1 MARSDFIDVPFRSRA
16 QVRLAAAGLLS
27 LEELVA
33 RANKKMMRAFSAEEL
48 FFWPAEISNTQTD
61 SHFTKMHETS
71 LANYAEDAN
80 SEDGVAF
87 LDSHNHRQNGL
98 GRSLTGVYDR
108 EAQRVLAQFYTVRG
122 LELGTLSADNF
133 IKGVE
138 SGVIGDVSIGF
149 KPGPGFAMLC
159 SECGEDIRTW
169 ECRHLPG
176 QVIEAHTNE
185 QGDTTPEHIVIAWV
199 MNARLSEVSAV
210 YDGSTP
216 SAMIL
221 KAQRG
226 LQEGFCKSS
235 AVMALERRYNIHIPP
250 PIKLFT
256 GHNNSERT
264 IMPNENKEPT
274 PPPTMEDRVTAV
286 ELRSAVS
293 ELGLEIP
300 AEATGATLLRLLTD
314 KIRALQPIAKIGVEL
329 RARLVEDTIKEG
341 IRAMG
346 DKFDAEKQRALL
358 NSLDVAN
365 VDAMREA
372 WAGIAAVLFQPG
384 RETIDER
391 QANGEMVG
399 SPATDFLSDAAFG
412 G

>member
-1 MARSDFIDVPFRSRA
+1 MARSDLIDVPFRSRA
-16 QVRLAAAGLLS
+16 QVRLAADGLLS
-27 LEELVA
+27 TNELVS
-33 RANKKMMRAFSAEEL
+33 RANKKMMREFSAEEL
-48 FFWPAEISNTQTD
+48 FFWPAEISNNQTD

-87 LDSHNHRQNGL
+87 LDSHNHGQNGL
-98 GRSLTGVYDR
+98 GRSLTGLYDKPA
-108 EAQRVLAQFYTVRG
+108 ERVLAQFYTVRG
-122 LELGTLSADNF
+122 LQLGRLSADNF
-133 IKGVE
+133 IRGVE
-138 SGVIGDVSIGF
+138 SGIVGDVSIGF
-149 KPGPGFAMLC
+149 KAGPGFAMLC

-169 ECRHLPG
+169 DCRHLPG

-185 QGDTTPEHIVIAWV
+185 QGDITPEHTVIAWV

-250 PIKLFT
+250 PAKLFT
-256 GHNNSERT
+256 GYDTLERE
-264 IMPNENKEPT
+264 IMPEEIKDALVT
-274 PPPTMEDRVTAV
+274 VEDRVTAL
-286 ELRSAVS
+286 ELRNAVN

-300 AEATGATLLRLLTD
+300 TEATATQMVRLLVEKVRT
-314 KIRALQPIAKIGVEL
+314 LVPQAKVGVEL
-329 RARLVEDTIKEG
+329 RARLVEEAIKEG
-341 IRAMG
+341 IRALG

-358 NSLDVAN
+358 TQLDVEN
-365 VDAMREA
+365 VDTMREA
-372 WAGIAAVLFQPG
+372 WAGIAAMTFKGG
-384 RETIDER
+384 RETTDELEEKR
-391 QANGEMVG
+391 YSMPV
-399 SPATDFLSDAAFG
+399 STSYLTDAAFG